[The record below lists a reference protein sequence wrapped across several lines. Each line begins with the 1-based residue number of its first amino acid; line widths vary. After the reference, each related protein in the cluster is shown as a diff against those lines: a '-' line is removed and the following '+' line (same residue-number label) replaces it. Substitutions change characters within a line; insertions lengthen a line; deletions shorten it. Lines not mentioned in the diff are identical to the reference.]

1 MMFAGKKIVT
11 GLDVGTSQVTAVVA
25 EDGASDADMPR
36 ILGIGQAKSRGVR
49 KGEIVDADLTTEDVR
64 SALTQAEQSADQEIR
79 SVYLSVSGGHVRSF
93 MNRGAH
99 PIVSAE
105 RDITKEDIMDVVKN
119 AKAVNLPNDHHI
131 IHTVQQHFSVDDHS
145 GILNP
150 VGLLGAKIEVDLLA
164 IHGKTNRLKNSIQV
178 VKNLRI
184 DVEEIVFSGLAGA
197 LAVLNSQQKELGTLA
212 LDFGGGTIEYVV
224 CYNGLIRHTGVL
236 PVGGDHISND
246 LACGFK
252 VPLGRAERL
261 KIQHGSAL
269 NGRHLPNQRITI
281 PDLVNQPEKTI
292 RTEHLRH
299 IMSLR
304 ISECFELI
312 EKELEEA
319 GCLNMVQSGVVILGG
334 GARIPDIISRA
345 EHAFGVPALVGVAGN
360 VNGPAE
366 VLEQPE
372 FAVGIGLA
380 KFGIFELRKRQGR
393 KRKATKLGRAF
404 RQWLQQLAI

>member
-25 EDGASDADMPR
+25 EVGESDADMPR

-64 SALTQAEQSADQEIR
+64 RALAQAEQSADQEIR
-79 SVYLSVSGGHVRSF
+79 SVHLGVSGGHLRSF
-93 MNRGAH
+93 INRGAH

-105 RDITKEDIMDVVKN
+105 RDIAKEDVMDVVKN
-119 AKAVNLPNDHHI
+119 AKAVNLPNEHYI
-131 IHTVQQHFSVDDHS
+131 IHTVQQHFSVDGHS

-150 VGLLGAKIEVDLLA
+150 VGLAGAKIEVDLLVV
-164 IHGKTNRLKNSIQV
+164 HGKTNRLKNSIQV

-184 DVEEIVFSGLAGA
+184 EVEEIVFSGLACA
-197 LAVLNSQQKELGTLA
+197 LAVLNSQQKELGTLV

-224 CYNGLIRHTGVL
+224 YYNGLVRHTGVL

-246 LACGFK
+246 LAYGFK
-252 VPLGRAERL
+252 VPLGRAEQL

-269 NGRHLPNQRITI
+269 NGRHLPNQTITI
-281 PDLVNQPEKTI
+281 PDLVNQPDKTI
-292 RTEHLRH
+292 HTEHLRH

-304 ISECFELI
+304 VSECLDLI

-319 GCLNMVQSGVVILGG
+319 GCRNMVQSGVVITGG
-334 GARIPDIISRA
+334 GARIPDLIRRV
-345 EHAFGVPALVGVAGN
+345 EHVFGVPALVGVAGS
-360 VNGPAE
+360 VNAPADI
-366 VLEQPE
+366 LEQPE
-372 FAVGIGLA
+372 FAAGIGLA
-380 KFGIFELRKRQGR
+380 KFGIFELRKQRER
-393 KRKATKLGRAF
+393 KMKPLKWGRAF
-404 RQWLQQLAI
+404 RQWWQRI

>member
-1 MMFAGKKIVT
+1 MFASKKIVT

-25 EDGASDADMPR
+25 EAGASDADMPR

-64 SALTQAEQSADQEIR
+64 NALAQAEQSADREIR
-79 SVYLSVSGGHVRSF
+79 SVHLGVSGGHLRGF

-105 RDITKEDIMDVVKN
+105 REITKEDVMDVVKN

-131 IHTVQQHFSVDDHS
+131 IHTVQQHFSVDGQS
-145 GILNP
+145 GILNPP
-150 VGLLGAKIEVDLLA
+150 VGLLGAKIEVDLLVV
-164 IHGKTNRLKNSIQV
+164 HGKTNRLKNSIQV

-184 DVEEIVFSGLAGA
+184 EVEEIVFSGLACA
-197 LAVLNSQQKELGTLA
+197 LAVLNSQQKELGTLV

-224 CYNGLIRHTGVL
+224 CYNGLVRHTGVL

-246 LACGFK
+246 LAYGFK
-252 VPLGRAERL
+252 VPLGRAEQL

-269 NGRHLPNQRITI
+269 NGRHLPNRTITI
-281 PDLVNQPEKTI
+281 PDLVNQPDKTI
-292 RTEHLRH
+292 HTEHLRH

-304 ISECFELI
+304 VSECFDLI

-319 GCLNMVQSGVVILGG
+319 GCLNMVQSGVVISGG
-334 GARIPDIISRA
+334 GARIPDIIRRA
-345 EHAFGVPALVGVAGN
+345 EHVFGVPALAGVAGN
-360 VNGPAE
+360 VNGPAD

-372 FAVGIGLA
+372 FAAGIGLA
-380 KFGIFELRKRQGR
+380 KFGIFELRKRRER
-393 KRKATKLGRAF
+393 KMKPPKWGRAF
-404 RQWLQQLAI
+404 RQWFQQI

>member
-1 MMFAGKKIVT
+1 MMFASKKIVT

-25 EDGASDADMPR
+25 EAGASDADMPR

-49 KGEIVDADLTTEDVR
+49 KGEIMDADLTTEDVR

-79 SVYLSVSGGHVRSF
+79 SVYLSVSGGHLRSF

-150 VGLLGAKIEVDLLA
+150 VGLRGAKIEVDLRV

-184 DVEEIVFSGLAGA
+184 EVEEIVFSGLACA
-197 LAVLNSQQKELGTLA
+197 LAVLNSQQKELGTLV

-224 CYNGLIRHTGVL
+224 YYNGLVRHTGVL

-246 LACGFK
+246 LAYGFK
-252 VPLGRAERL
+252 VPLGRAEQL

-269 NGRHLPNQRITI
+269 RGRHLPNQTITV
-281 PDLVNQPEKTI
+281 PDLVNQPEKII
-292 RTEHLRH
+292 RAEHLRH

-304 ISECFELI
+304 ISECFEMI
-312 EKELEEA
+312 ERELEEA
-319 GCLNMVQSGVVILGG
+319 GCLNMIQSGVVITGG

-345 EHAFGVPALVGVAGN
+345 EHDFGAPALVGVAGN
-360 VNGPAE
+360 VNGPAD
-366 VLEQPE
+366 VLKQPE

-380 KFGIFELRKRQGR
+380 KFGILELRKRQER
-393 KRKATKLGRAF
+393 KRKAIKWSRAF
-404 RQWLQQLAI
+404 RHWLQRLTI